1 LTGKSP
7 ISTEEDASGQ
17 LRGLISPPTLP
28 IELVVTKIP
37 QKDARISKFMEEAI
51 QLGLV
56 CTPLKELKLE
66 VSRLISSRMVKR
78 DAEKFIWQ
86 TATPAMRLFPAAA
99 TVIFPSTLL
108 TKDDPQF
115 KTWTA
120 TTKAEVLLLLG
131 PLLAESPSCC
141 AGLTKAFKTA
151 SERVI
156 RVVATVMPPATLQW
170 KAGHLSGTFWYILFD
185 EEGEL
190 HPPKTQTA
198 DGGRAEV
205 ALTPLLEQQMREQ
218 VLSDVLRMGTRGD
231 PLAPGFLR
239 QIGREADADVLQA
252 QLLSQVSVASAS
264 SETPASSSTKK
275 ARRLKGV
282 FQVDCIL
289 EEKPRTRT
297 TEAVF
302 LVRWMHDGYDLSWE
316 VYRTEG
322 EGVGEPMATWEPLS
336 NIQSTEALAV
346 WRQTH
351 P

>member
-1 LTGKSP
+1 M
-7 ISTEEDASGQ
+7 
-17 LRGLISPPTLP
+17 LRGVDKGVQDGVREGHT
-28 IELVVTKIP
+28 
-37 QKDARISKFMEEAI
+37 
-51 QLGLV
+51 GGG
-56 CTPLKELKLE
+56 KL
-66 VSRLISSRMVKR
+66 
-78 DAEKFIWQ
+78 
-86 TATPAMRLFPAAA
+86 
-99 TVIFPSTLL
+99 
-108 TKDDPQF
+108 
-115 KTWTA
+115 
-120 TTKAEVLLLLG
+120 
-131 PLLAESPSCC
+131 
-141 AGLTKAFKTA
+141 
-151 SERVI
+151 
-156 RVVATVMPPATLQW
+156 ATVMPPATLQW